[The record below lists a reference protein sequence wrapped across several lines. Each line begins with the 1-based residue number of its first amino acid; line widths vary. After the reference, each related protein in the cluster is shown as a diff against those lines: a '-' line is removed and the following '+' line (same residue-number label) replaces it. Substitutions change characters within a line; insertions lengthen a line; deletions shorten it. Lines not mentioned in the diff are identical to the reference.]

1 MWHDLILNGAR
12 ALGRERA
19 TLPPIHLN
27 RIFPP
32 HRRHCDDMR
41 RKCTK
46 EKKSRAWHAF
56 AHSHFHSIIIVVLL
70 LGENSFSLKIASV
83 FQLLKNHNKKKSFE
97 NPLCIHMH
105 DYFNTTKKLTSKWK
119 ILHWTTSHLC
129 QSSKGFLI
137 IIWDHQASCIM
148 YQRIEP
154 HTQEYI

>member
-46 EKKSRAWHAF
+46 EKKIKSLTR
-56 AHSHFHSIIIVVLL
+56 LCT
-70 LGENSFSLKIASV
+70 FSLPFHHHRSPFV
-83 FQLLKNHNKKKSFE
+83 
-97 NPLCIHMH
+97 
-105 DYFNTTKKLTSKWK
+105 
-119 ILHWTTSHLC
+119 
-129 QSSKGFLI
+129 
-137 IIWDHQASCIM
+137 
-148 YQRIEP
+148 R
-154 HTQEYI
+154 

>member
-46 EKKSRAWHAF
+46 EKKSRA
-56 AHSHFHSIIIVVLL
+56 
-70 LGENSFSLKIASV
+70 
-83 FQLLKNHNKKKSFE
+83 
-97 NPLCIHMH
+97 
-105 DYFNTTKKLTSKWK
+105 
-119 ILHWTTSHLC
+119 
-129 QSSKGFLI
+129 
-137 IIWDHQASCIM
+137 
-148 YQRIEP
+148 
-154 HTQEYI
+154 